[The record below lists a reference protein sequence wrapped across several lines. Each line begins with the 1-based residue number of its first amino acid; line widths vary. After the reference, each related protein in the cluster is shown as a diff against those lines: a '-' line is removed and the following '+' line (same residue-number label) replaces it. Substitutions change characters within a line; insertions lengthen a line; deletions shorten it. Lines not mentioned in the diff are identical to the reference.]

1 MRKAILVWV
10 VLSLIWGS
18 TWIFIKLGLR
28 DIPPI
33 TFAGLRFLIASLVL
47 AGVVIGRRARLP
59 RDGRTWRLL
68 AGTGM
73 VSITLNYGLIFW
85 GEMRITSGLAAVLQ
99 ATIPVFGILLA
110 HHYLPTER
118 LTWRKLA
125 GIATGFAGIAI
136 IFSEQIGHPGE
147 SGLEGSLALL
157 LSSICV
163 AWGNVLV
170 KAKLPHLDPAVLA
183 AGQMTFGFV
192 PLLLLGWWWEGSPQG
207 IRWSPLALGSLLY
220 LAVIGSALAFL
231 LYYWMVTRIEVT
243 RTMLISLVT
252 PVVALLI
259 GALAIGEPVS
269 VAVLFGSGAIIS
281 GIALIV
287 WNGPRRRS

>member
-1 MRKAILVWV
+1 MKKTVLVWV
-10 VLSLIWGS
+10 VLALIWGS

-33 TFAGLRFLIASLVL
+33 TFAGLRFLVASLVL
-47 AGVVIGRRARLP
+47 VGVVVVRRVPLPREARL
-59 RDGRTWRLL
+59 WWLL

-99 ATIPVFGILLA
+99 ATIPVFGMVIA

-118 LTWRKLA
+118 MTWRKLA
-125 GIATGFAGIAI
+125 GIATGFAGVAV
-136 IFSEQIGHPGE
+136 IFYEQLGQPGAD
-147 SGLEGSLALL
+147 GWRGSLALL
-157 LSSICV
+157 LSSVCV

-170 KAKLPHLDPAVLA
+170 KARLPHLDPAVLA
-183 AGQMTFGFV
+183 AGQMFFGFI
-192 PLLLLGWWWEGSPQG
+192 PLLLVGWWWEGSPFQL
-207 IRWSPLALGSLLY
+207 RWSPLAVGALFY

-231 LYYWMVTRIEVT
+231 LYYWMVRRIEVT

-259 GALAIGEPVS
+259 GALAIGERVS
-269 VAVLFGSGAIIS
+269 IAIIFGSVAIIS

-287 WNGPRRRS
+287 SPGPRR